1 MHIGSRRIWRFTA
14 ISAVV
19 LAISVG
25 IWMVGPAQ
33 LAVSLGSVAGKAAPT
48 PTGSARASIG
58 PATAVEVA
66 TARLARTAS
75 DIRALGSTMSDESV
89 LIAPEIAGRISEIV
103 FEEGS
108 PVKQGDIIVKLDDA
122 LTRAEL
128 VQAKAR
134 LTLARAN
141 NYRATTLGRTG
152 AVTGR
157 SQDEAQST
165 FDTAAAEVSLAETRL
180 SKQVLRAP
188 FDGIVG
194 LRNVSVGSFVNTGIA
209 LVNVEKIDTLK
220 VDFKIPE
227 IFLTSVKVGQD
238 IEVQVDPVPDRTF
251 KGQIYAINPLVD
263 VNGRSLSIRAKI
275 DNRDLVL
282 RPGLF
287 ARITIKGLQDREV
300 VLIPEAA
307 VVPKAG
313 ETFVF
318 RVDGGKAS
326 EARVKLGE
334 RKNAEVEVLTGLV
347 PNSVVVTAGQQKLR
361 DGAAVEVVPSTG
373 VRKPTGGAT

>member
-1 MHIGSRRIWRFTA
+1 MGSRPKWRLAAILTA
-14 ISAVV
+14 G
-19 LAISVG
+19 LAIGAGVWL
-25 IWMVGPAQ
+25 IGPQRLIQA
-33 LAVSLGSVAGKAAPT
+33 LKPIAGKST
-48 PTGSARASIG
+48 PTAGADRAAARSVS
-58 PATAVEVA
+58 VEVA
-66 TARLARTAS
+66 TARQSRTAA

-103 FEEGS
+103 FEEGR
-108 PVKQGDIIVKLDDA
+108 PVKQGDTIVKLDDA
-122 LTRAEL
+122 LTRSELAQAE
-128 VQAKAR
+128 AR

-141 NYRATTLGRTG
+141 QYRATTLGRTG

-165 FDTAAAEVSLAETRL
+165 LDTAAAEVALAQTRL
-180 SKQVLRAP
+180 SKQVLMAP

-194 LRNVSVGSFVNTGIA
+194 LRGVSVGSFINTGVT
-209 LVNVEKIDTLK
+209 LVNVEKIDVLK

-227 IFLTSVKVGQD
+227 TFLTNIKVGQE
-238 IEVQVDPVPDRTF
+238 IEVQVDPVPDQTF

-307 VVPKAG
+307 VVPKSG

-318 RVDGGKAS
+318 RVDGGKAV
-326 EARVKLGE
+326 ETRVQLGE

-347 PNSVVVTAGQQKLR
+347 AKSVVVTAGQQKLR
-361 DGAAVEVVPSTG
+361 DGSPVEVVPVTSEQ
-373 VRKPTGGAT
+373 KSTGGAT